1 MSLPI
6 NAVGQPGAWVK
17 DNSANLAQQGR
28 QPAAADRND
37 AGGAAQGLRRY
48 QVATEVVA
56 RKGLPQRTA
65 RDASEHKEVRRRFE
79 RAGSDRPEPGLHGIA
94 QQLGMTVSQLLHE
107 LDADGVT
114 IRTLFAERGIAPA
127 PGSLADLAL

>member
-17 DNSANLAQQGR
+17 DNSANLARQGR
-28 QPAAADRND
+28 QPTVADRND

-56 RKGLPQRTA
+56 RKGLPHRA
-65 RDASEHKEVRRRFE
+65 VRDASEREEARRRPSVE
-79 RAGSDRPEPGLHGIA
+79 DDRPEPGLSGIA
-94 QQLGMTVSQLLHE
+94 KQLGMTVSQLVHE
-107 LDADGVT
+107 LEGEGVT
-114 IRTLFAERGIAPA
+114 IRSLFAERGIAPL

>member
-17 DNSANLAQQGR
+17 DNSANLARQGQ
-28 QPAAADRND
+28 QPAAVDRND

-56 RKGLPQRTA
+56 RKGVPQRSVRETTD
-65 RDASEHKEVRRRFE
+65 REVRRRPEQSE
-79 RAGSDRPEPGLHGIA
+79 RDRPEPGLSGIA
-94 QQLGMTVSQLLHE
+94 QQLGMTVSQLVHE
-107 LDADGVT
+107 LEQDGVT

-127 PGSLADLAL
+127 PGSLADFAL

>member
-17 DNSANLAQQGR
+17 DNSANLAKQGH
-28 QPAAADRND
+28 QPVAADRND

-56 RKGLPQRTA
+56 RKGVPQRSVRETDE
-65 RDASEHKEVRRRFE
+65 REVRRRPE
-79 RAGSDRPEPGLHGIA
+79 RSDRERPEPGLSGIA
-94 QQLGMTVSQLLHE
+94 QQLGMTVSQLIHE
-107 LDADGVT
+107 LDQDGVT
-114 IRTLFAERGIAPA
+114 IRSLFAERGIAPA